1 MPSVSNVD
9 KSISRHSYSA
19 VTSTSAPTKGTDK
32 STHDI
37 SYVPDI
43 SPNVAVNEKESHWNS
58 YGYPLDNVE
67 IEV

>member
-19 VTSTSAPTKGTDK
+19 VTSFSAPTKGTDK
-32 STHDI
+32 STYDI

-43 SPNVAVNEKESHWNS
+43 SPNVAVNETESHWNHD
-58 YGYPLDNVE
+58 GHTLDTAE